1 MKNRSIFIT
10 ALTYVLW
17 GLLPLYWQLLSHVPS
32 VFTLCC
38 RIVFSLIFTMAA
50 ILLTRRMG
58 EFKALLRDRP
68 TVLKMAAASLFITI
82 NWGMYIYAVSSGH
95 TLDASLGYYMNPL
108 VVFAMG
114 AIVFKEKLS
123 KLQLSAIFIA
133 AAGVVIT
140 LIICGSI
147 PVISLILALSFAA
160 YGTVK
165 KFAHIP
171 PLLSIAIET
180 IISAPFAL
188 IAMLAFFGDTISA
201 LSVSDTVLLVLAGP
215 VTAIPLILFA
225 IGVNDLDFKTLGF
238 IQYISP
244 TLTMIVGLLGGEA
257 LTLEKV
263 IPFAAVMLALIV
275 YSIGLFKKDT
285 SAQSAKKR
293 GCLNSEL
300 LPIC

>member
-285 SAQSAKKR
+285 PAQSKA
-293 GCLNSEL
+293 E
-300 LPIC
+300 

>member
-1 MKNRSIFIT
+1 MKTRSIFIT

-32 VFTLCC
+32 VFTLYC

-275 YSIGLFKKDT
+275 YSIGLLKKDNPV
-285 SAQSAKKR
+285 QSKA
-293 GCLNSEL
+293 E
-300 LPIC
+300 

>member
-275 YSIGLFKKDT
+275 YSIGLFKKDNPV
-285 SAQSAKKR
+285 QSKA
-293 GCLNSEL
+293 E
-300 LPIC
+300 

>member
-1 MKNRSIFIT
+1 
-10 ALTYVLW
+10 
-17 GLLPLYWQLLSHVPS
+17 
-32 VFTLCC
+32 
-38 RIVFSLIFTMAA
+38 
-50 ILLTRRMG
+50 
-58 EFKALLRDRP
+58 
-68 TVLKMAAASLFITI
+68 
-82 NWGMYIYAVSSGH
+82 
-95 TLDASLGYYMNPL
+95 MNPL

-165 KFAHIP
+165 KFAHVP
-171 PLLSIAIET
+171 PLQSIAIET

-225 IGVNDLDFKTLGF
+225 VGVNDLDFKTLGF

-275 YSIGLFKKDT
+275 YSIGLFKKDAP
-285 SAQSAKKR
+285 AQSKA
-293 GCLNSEL
+293 E
-300 LPIC
+300 